1 LLQKWYDLV
10 KNNDTLTLPY
20 FFDVILNLIKVS
32 GNFFEIY
39 CDYFLTG
46 CLKIIE
52 VNVNELKIS
61 NYSEVNIDKELLI
74 KSIDTIIAM
83 EDAGYSSD
91 DYSMR
96 GNSYARG
103 RGSNARRDSM
113 GRYSSE
119 NYSMRGGRSGE
130 RSRNYSYDDEINNL
144 REQLEDME
152 HMAKDEESKRMIRQ
166 WKMQLN

>member
-1 LLQKWYDLV
+1 MAKM
-10 KNNDTLTLPY
+10 
-20 FFDVILNLIKVS
+20 
-32 GNFFEIY
+32 E
-39 CDYFLTG
+39 
-46 CLKIIE
+46 
-52 VNVNELKIS
+52 ELK
-61 NYSEVNIDKELLI
+61 EMLCEELDKITKKGELSAGSLDVVDKLTHSI

-91 DYSMR
+91 DYTMR

-113 GRYSSE
+113 GRYSSD

-130 RSRNYSYDDEINNL
+130 IGRNYSYDDEMNNL

>member
-1 LLQKWYDLV
+1 MAKMEELREMLCEELDKITKKGELSAGSLDV
-10 KNNDTLTLPY
+10 VDKLTH
-20 FFDVILNLIKVS
+20 S
-32 GNFFEIY
+32 
-39 CDYFLTG
+39 
-46 CLKIIE
+46 
-52 VNVNELKIS
+52 
-61 NYSEVNIDKELLI
+61 I

-83 EDAGYSSD
+83 EEAGYSSD
-91 DYSMR
+91 DYTMR

-130 RSRNYSYDDEINNL
+130 RSRNYSYDDEMNNL

>member
-1 LLQKWYDLV
+1 MAKMEELREMLCEELDKITKKGELSAGSLDV
-10 KNNDTLTLPY
+10 VDKLTH
-20 FFDVILNLIKVS
+20 S
-32 GNFFEIY
+32 
-39 CDYFLTG
+39 
-46 CLKIIE
+46 
-52 VNVNELKIS
+52 
-61 NYSEVNIDKELLI
+61 I

-91 DYSMR
+91 DYTMR

-113 GRYSSE
+113 GRYSSD

-130 RSRNYSYDDEINNL
+130 IGRNYSYDDEMNNL

-152 HMAKDEESKRMIRQ
+152 RMAKDEESKRMIRQ

>member
-1 LLQKWYDLV
+1 MAKMEELREMLCEELDKITKKGELSAGSLDV
-10 KNNDTLTLPY
+10 VDKLTH
-20 FFDVILNLIKVS
+20 S
-32 GNFFEIY
+32 
-39 CDYFLTG
+39 
-46 CLKIIE
+46 
-52 VNVNELKIS
+52 
-61 NYSEVNIDKELLI
+61 I

-91 DYSMR
+91 DYTMR

-130 RSRNYSYDDEINNL
+130 RGRNYSYDDEMNNL

-152 HMAKDEESKRMIRQ
+152 RMAKDEESKRMIRQ

>member
-1 LLQKWYDLV
+1 MHKMEELREMLCEELDKITKKGELSAGSLDV
-10 KNNDTLTLPY
+10 VDKLTH
-20 FFDVILNLIKVS
+20 S
-32 GNFFEIY
+32 
-39 CDYFLTG
+39 
-46 CLKIIE
+46 
-52 VNVNELKIS
+52 
-61 NYSEVNIDKELLI
+61 I

-91 DYSMR
+91 DYTMR

-113 GRYSSE
+113 GRYSSD

-130 RSRNYSYDDEINNL
+130 IGRNYSYDDEMNNL